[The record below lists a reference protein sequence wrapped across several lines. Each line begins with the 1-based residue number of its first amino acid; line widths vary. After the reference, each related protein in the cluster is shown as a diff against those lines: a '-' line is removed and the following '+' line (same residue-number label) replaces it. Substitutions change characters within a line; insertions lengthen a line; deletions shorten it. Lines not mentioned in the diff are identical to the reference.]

1 MKKKT
6 QDSEHEDKPAR
17 STKKEVQVDDDH
29 GLGTVQISVTAAT
42 PMVEDADKS
51 FLNDIIKEEEEEDE
65 EINLDE
71 QKASS
76 DQPSQNADQ
85 LKRDKQLEQEVA
97 EAVDEILEEA
107 RIETSKRPQPKKT
120 KTLDKTDSKDDP
132 AIAKAAPPA
141 QPPPAPPAPAQ
152 VAAPAAPPPPV
163 PSAPTVVKP
172 EPPKQPPPPPA
183 APAPS
188 SDLPKAAAANVVKV
202 DKPMRSGPPSVPP
215 PPPPVQTASMDEDDN
230 KFEANFEANFDDA
243 FGESDPEPESP
254 QPEQQQQQ
262 KSSRPEQL
270 PKQLGGRASI
280 PDELAPHQLERLQ
293 NLKESNA

>member
-1 MKKKT
+1 M
-6 QDSEHEDKPAR
+6 
-17 STKKEVQVDDDH
+17 DDDH

-51 FLNDIIKEEEEEDE
+51 FLNDIIKEEEEDEE

-71 QKASS
+71 QKTSAGQSS
-76 DQPSQNADQ
+76 KNADQ
-85 LKRDKQLEQEVA
+85 LKRDKQLEEEVA

-120 KTLDKTDSKDDP
+120 KTLDKSDSKDEP
-132 AIAKAAPPA
+132 AKPTAAPA
-141 QPPPAPPAPAQ
+141 QPPPPAP
-152 VAAPAAPPPPV
+152 VSAPAAPPPP
-163 PSAPTVVKP
+163 APTVVKP
-172 EPPKQPPPPPA
+172 EPPKQQPPPPP
-183 APAPS
+183 PPISSSSS
-188 SDLPKAAAANVVKV
+188 SDLPKAPAGNVVKV
-202 DKPMRSGPPSVPP
+202 DKPMRSGPPPPSVPP
-215 PPPPVQTASMDEDDN
+215 PPPPMQTASMDDDDN

-254 QPEQQQQQ
+254 QPDLQQQQQ
-262 KSSRPEQL
+262 KSARPEQL

>member
-1 MKKKT
+1 M
-6 QDSEHEDKPAR
+6 
-17 STKKEVQVDDDH
+17 DDGQ
-29 GLGTVQISVTAAT
+29 GLGFVQISVTAAT

-51 FLNDIIKEEEEEDE
+51 FLNDIIKEEDEEDEE

-71 QKASS
+71 QKASKK
-76 DQPSQNADQ
+76 NADQ
-85 LKRDKQLEQEVA
+85 LKRDKQLEKEVA
-97 EAVDEILEEA
+97 DAVDEILEEA

-120 KTLDKTDSKDDP
+120 KTLDKSDSKDDP
-132 AIAKAAPPA
+132 AIAKTAASA
-141 QPPPAPPAPAQ
+141 AAPPPAPVPT
-152 VAAPAAPPPPV
+152 AAPAAPPPPV
-163 PSAPTVVKP
+163 PPPPAPAPAPVVIKP
-172 EPPKQPPPPPA
+172 EPPKPPPPSS
-183 APAPS
+183 S
-188 SDLPKAAAANVVKV
+188 SDLPKAAGNIVKV

-215 PPPPVQTASMDEDDN
+215 PPPPMKTASMDDDDN

-254 QPEQQQQQ
+254 QPAEQ
-262 KSSRPEQL
+262 KSSTRPEL